1 MTCES
6 LVELRYYGYNLLWDS
21 IESEYFLR
29 DLVVS
34 AVEVFLEDYEVY
46 MKLGLP
52 FNSLLFSL

>member
-6 LVELRYYGYNLLWDS
+6 LVELLYYGYNLLWDS
-21 IESEYFLR
+21 IESEYFPR